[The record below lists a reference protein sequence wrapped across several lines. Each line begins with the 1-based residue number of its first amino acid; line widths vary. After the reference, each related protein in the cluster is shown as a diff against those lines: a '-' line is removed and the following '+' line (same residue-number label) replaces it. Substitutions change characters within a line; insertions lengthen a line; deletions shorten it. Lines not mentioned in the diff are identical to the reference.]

1 LNIIKYKKREKQ
13 MKNGALIIFS
23 AILVMFLLLN
33 SADALPVDGALSGW
47 EPDTISF
54 DYTYDGRTLSGQI
67 EYAVYD
73 NYPGNWPSGDY
84 YIYAYHITN
93 SQLSDVAIDSFSLS
107 IFGDVDVGGI
117 GYDGYG
123 VDEDGKEA
131 FAYFSPDSSTPQ
143 SAIYLFMPEPYA
155 EGAIEPGDE
164 SLNLLFTSPYAPTT
178 GYGVIE
184 GGSMGAMIS
193 ELATPMPEPAPLPE
207 PATILL
213 LGIGGGLVTMMRNRN
228 R

>member
-1 LNIIKYKKREKQ
+1 
-13 MKNGALIIFS
+13 MKNVTLISLS
-23 AILVMFLLLN
+23 AILVMFLLLS

-54 DYTYDGRTLSGQI
+54 DYTYDGRTLSGLI

-73 NYPGNWPSGDY
+73 NWPGNWPEVEHY
-84 YIYAYHITN
+84 YYAYHITN
-93 SQLSDVAIDSFSLS
+93 SPLSDVAVDSFSLS
-107 IFGDVDVGGI
+107 IFGDVTVGGI

-131 FAYFSPDSSTPQ
+131 FAYFSPDIGAPQ
-143 SAIYLFMPEPYA
+143 SAIFLFMPAPYA
-155 EGAIEPGDE
+155 EGAIDPGEE
-164 SLNLLFTSPYAPTT
+164 SLNLLFTSPFAPTT

-184 GGSMGAMIS
+184 GGGIGTMVSG
-193 ELATPMPEPAPLPE
+193 LATPLPE

-213 LGIGGGLVTMMRNRN
+213 LGIGGALVTMMRNRN
-228 R
+228 K

>member
-1 LNIIKYKKREKQ
+1 
-13 MKNGALIIFS
+13 MKNAALISLS
-23 AILVMFLLLN
+23 AMLVMFLLLN

-73 NYPGNWPSGDY
+73 NYPGNWLSGGD

-93 SQLSDVAIDSFSLS
+93 SELSDVAIDSFSLS
-107 IFGDVDVGGI
+107 LFGDVDVGGI
-117 GYDGYG
+117 GFDSYG

-143 SAIYLFMPEPYA
+143 SAIYLFMPIPYA
-155 EGAIEPGDE
+155 EGAIEPGEE

-178 GYGVIE
+178 GYGLVD
-184 GGSMGAMIS
+184 GGSMGDMVS
-193 ELATPMPEPAPLPE
+193 GLATPLAAPQPLPE

-213 LGIGGGLVTMMRNRN
+213 LGIGGALVTMMRNKN

>member
-1 LNIIKYKKREKQ
+1 
-13 MKNGALIIFS
+13 MKNGALIS
-23 AILVMFLLLN
+23 LTAMLVMFLPVS

-73 NYPGNWPSGDY
+73 NYPGNWPSGDQ

-93 SQLSDVAIDSFSLS
+93 SQFSDVAIDSFSLS

-117 GYDGYG
+117 GYDSYG
-123 VDEDGKEA
+123 VDEDGIRA
-131 FAYFSPDSSTPQ
+131 TYAYFSPDSQAPQ
-143 SAIYLFMPEPYA
+143 SAIYLFMPESI
-155 EGAIEPGDE
+155 GLGLIEPGDE
-164 SLNLLFTSPYAPTT
+164 SLNLLFTSPYAPTMA
-178 GYGVIE
+178 YGVIE
-184 GGSMGAMIS
+184 GGSMGAMVPG
-193 ELATPMPEPAPLPE
+193 LATPLPE

-213 LGIGGGLVTMMRNRN
+213 LGIGGALVTMMRNRH